1 MGILNVNVSVGGVG
15 EYHERI
21 EAIDAIVDTGA
32 LHSLL
37 PESLLNH
44 LAIEKEWLQE
54 FVLADRTKVQYP
66 VGHAM
71 FYING
76 EERRCP
82 AIFAPQEE
90 NYLLGATTL
99 ENFSLSVDPVN
110 QELVKVNPHIR
121 LV

>member
-1 MGILNVNVSVGGVG
+1 MGLFNVNVSVGGFG
-15 EYHERI
+15 EYHEHI
-21 EAIDAIVDTGA
+21 EAIDVLVDTGA

-44 LAIEKEWLQE
+44 LAIEKEWFQE
-54 FVLADRTKVQYP
+54 FVLADHTKVQYP

-82 AIFAPQEE
+82 AVFAPQES
-90 NYLLGATTL
+90 YLLGATTL

-110 QELVKVNPHIR
+110 QKLVKVSPHVR